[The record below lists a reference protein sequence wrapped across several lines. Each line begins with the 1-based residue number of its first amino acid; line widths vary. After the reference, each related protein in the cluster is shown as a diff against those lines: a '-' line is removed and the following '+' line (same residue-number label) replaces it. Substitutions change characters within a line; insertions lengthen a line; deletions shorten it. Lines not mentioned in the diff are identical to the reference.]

1 MANRKPLSALTG
13 GFSAERRAAVEARKT
28 ELRAE
33 MSLAE
38 LRAARHFTQ
47 ETLGETLSVGQPAI
61 AKIEKRTD
69 MYVGNLRRFIN
80 AMGGELEI
88 TAHFADGDVVIT
100 NFSDIGGEDGG
111 ERHDGA
117 PVVRPVVRA

>member
-13 GFSAERRAAVEARKT
+13 DFTKERRQLIEARKT

-88 TAHFADGDVVIT
+88 TAHFVDGDVAIT
-100 NFSDIGGEDGG
+100 NFSEIGDKVVEPSDN
-111 ERHDGA
+111 A
-117 PVVRPVVRA
+117 PVIRPVMRV

>member
-13 GFSAERRAAVEARKT
+13 TLAPERRSAIETRKA

-88 TAHFADGDVVIT
+88 TAHFTDGDVVIT
-100 NFSDIGGEDGG
+100 NFADIDDDDRSRNGA
-111 ERHDGA
+111 A
-117 PVVRPVVRA
+117 PVPRPVVRA

>member
-1 MANRKPLSALTG
+1 MANRKPLRALTAD
-13 GFSAERRAAVEARKT
+13 FSQERRATVETRKA

-100 NFSDIGGEDGG
+100 NFSDIGEEPGDTA
-111 ERHDGA
+111 HAA
-117 PVVRPVVRA
+117 PIVRPVVRA